1 MKLPFLSNF
10 KPGTSESVASEPAVL
25 GPTPDTNNK
34 LPGLYWEQLNKQG
47 LPNYLYLG
55 DELVIVDSIEK
66 RKRKNGAKVD
76 QIYYILSDGRVKHA
90 SFFKKIDNIKIIKRD
105 YLLNSILND

>member
-1 MKLPFLSNF
+1 
-10 KPGTSESVASEPAVL
+10 
-25 GPTPDTNNK
+25 
-34 LPGLYWEQLNKQG
+34 LNKHG

-55 DELVIVDSIEK
+55 DELVIVSSIEK

-76 QIYYILSDGRVKHA
+76 QVYYVLEDGRTKHA
-90 SFFKKIDNIKIIKRD
+90 TFFKKIDIKIIKRD

>member
-1 MKLPFLSNF
+1 
-10 KPGTSESVASEPAVL
+10 
-25 GPTPDTNNK
+25 
-34 LPGLYWEQLNKQG
+34 LNKHG
-47 LPNYLYLG
+47 LPNYLYLE
-55 DELVIVDSIEK
+55 DELVIIASIEK

-90 SFFKKIDNIKIIKRD
+90 SFFKKIDIKIIKRD